1 MKKLFLFSLLL
12 VQVPGCGNLEQ
23 PDGWDVANDFMNK
36 WWEYDILGNNGC
48 FILSED
54 NDEGLMHPIFTKDYN
69 DDEQD
74 LFGVWEFSPPSTFH
88 VYEDGQEPPF
98 DIEIFDG
105 GECWT
110 IKWGSIEE
118 TVCPCSF

>member
-1 MKKLFLFSLLL
+1 MKKLLLL
-12 VQVPGCGNLEQ
+12 SLILAQIPGCGEER

-36 WWEYDILGNNGC
+36 WWEYDV
-48 FILSED
+48 
-54 NDEGLMHPIFTKDYN
+54 
-69 DDEQD
+69 
-74 LFGVWEFSPPSTFH
+74 FGVWEFSPPSTFH
-88 VYEDGQEPPF
+88 VYEDGQGPPF
-98 DIEIFDG
+98 DLEVFDG